1 MIEKAI
7 VRKVSY
13 YVKEI
18 EVIPK
23 YQYHFLAIPTM
34 YQVITKHNFL
44 QIKEGW
50 RRTDGKMVYID
61 FTGEFLKRYVKDDQG
76 NYKYKN

>member
-1 MIEKAI
+1 
-7 VRKVSY
+7 
-13 YVKEI
+13 
-18 EVIPK
+18 
-23 YQYHFLAIPTM
+23 M

-50 RRTDGKMVYID
+50 RRTDGKMIYID

-76 NYKYKN
+76 NYKYKNNL